1 MARKLGFQLI
11 NTRIQDGHRPPSWR
25 WLQIEKMIP
34 QMNWAVLKH
43 SENILNIS
51 LCDQN
56 YQISVFS
63 CFQNGG
69 RRPSLMFKLP
79 IFNYIVTSLG
89 IFHIFE
95 ITRNVWWF
103 HIPWLAK
110 KLRFL
115 LKFRKSKMDVGRHLE
130 DDFKTK
136 IWYQN
141 WIQWCWNTR
150 KMYFTLVH
158 HIKIN

>member
-1 MARKLGFQLI
+1 MATGRHLEDDFKLKKWYHKWIERFW
-11 NTRIQDGHRPPSWR
+11 NTRKTYLTLVYAIKITKLAYFRVFKMAAGGHLWCS
-25 WLQIEKMIP
+25 
-34 QMNWAVLKH
+34 
-43 SENILNIS
+43 
-51 LCDQN
+51 N
-56 YQISVFS
+56 YH
-63 CFQNGG
+63 
-69 RRPSLMFKLP
+69 
-79 IFNYIVTSLG
+79 FNYIVTSLG

-115 LKFRKSKMDVGRHLE
+115 LKFRKSKMNVGRHLE